1 MFEVV
6 TYLLVDFVEILKV
19 VIPFYLV
26 FDLAGDLLWR

>member
-6 TYLLVDFVEILKV
+6 EVLLLDFVEILKV

-26 FDLAGDLLWR
+26 FDLVGDLLWR

>member
-6 TYLLVDFVEILKV
+6 TALLLDYVEILKV
-19 VIPFYLV
+19 IIPFYLV

>member
-6 TYLLVDFVEILKV
+6 EALLLDFVEILKV
-19 VIPFYLV
+19 CIPFYLV